1 MLLGSLVESKS
12 ILKYQYNLKKQILKL
27 SEEKQLVKMH
37 DFLSQYQSEITKEN
51 DNGNLILANGE
62 NKTTLAANN
71 TNASNSNM
79 NNTKT
84 RERKSLTNYSSLESV
99 SMGSYVPIMAPDSP
113 RKSNGLNNKQ
123 LVKQASRT
131 NLVKSF
137 SSPKPT
143 TSDLVIAATKNKSTS
158 IQQANKKSIKEK
170 EVEVNEPNN
179 ISPKSTQAND
189 TSPKHVRDNS
199 FKHPTPSST
208 PPSRPSPAVSP
219 SLDDGPV
226 KFLKNKASK
235 PPPPPAPTLTKS
247 AKLPMTSLKAKS
259 SNELNFNSL
268 APSPQPSKVTLEDF
282 FKKVPISNSQN
293 NQHKR
298 NSTDST
304 ASSENVISIKSQS
317 TKIKDQQQLSID
329 VSQPRKAA
337 TEKPAKTKQLIQ
349 NKLNRTVDAVIESTI
364 KLVSNQKLNSP
375 IQKSPSSGIY
385 QNGELNLANNDLVK
399 FLLLNKSNQDYSFL
413 FQNQNETFKSKSNGS
428 QAISTNGAKNL
439 ATTSNTEEFEIN
451 RLNSQ
456 LRELQNQKQQQ
467 FKRLNYLHDDLNQM
481 SRPFDQ
487 NDILVSENMS
497 PTSSGQSHELIYA
510 LNILNQ
516 SDKTEECKLL
526 NFAHL
531 LTFNFFNML
540 DSYET

>member
-1 MLLGSLVESKS
+1 M
-12 ILKYQYNLKKQILKL
+12 
-27 SEEKQLVKMH
+27 
-37 DFLSQYQSEITKEN
+37 
-51 DNGNLILANGE
+51 
-62 NKTTLAANN
+62 LAANH
-71 TNASNSNM
+71 TNASNSST

-84 RERKSLTNYSSLESV
+84 KERKSLTNCSSLESA
-99 SMGSYVPIMAPDSP
+99 SMGSYAPIIAPDSP
-113 RKSNGLNNKQ
+113 RKSNGQNNKQ
-123 LVKQASRT
+123 PIKQASRT
-131 NLVKSF
+131 NLIKSF
-137 SSPKPT
+137 SSPKPM

-179 ISPKSTQAND
+179 FSPKSMQTNE

-199 FKHPTPSST
+199 SKHPTPSST

-235 PPPPPAPTLTKS
+235 IPPPAPTLTKS

-259 SNELNFNSL
+259 SNEINFNSL
-268 APSPQPSKVTLEDF
+268 APSPQPSKVTFEDF

-317 TKIKDQQQLSID
+317 SKIKDQQQLSID
-329 VSQPRKAA
+329 VSQPRKVA
-337 TEKPAKTKQLIQ
+337 TEKPASTKQLIQ

-364 KLVSNQKLNSP
+364 KLESNQKLNSP
-375 IQKSPSSGIY
+375 IQKSPTSGIY

-428 QAISTNGAKNL
+428 QAISSNGAKNL

-467 FKRLNYLHDDLNQM
+467 FKRLSYLHDDLNQL

-487 NDILVSENMS
+487 NDISLLENIS
-497 PTSSGQSHELIYA
+497 PTSTGQSHELIYA

-526 NFAHL
+526 
-531 LTFNFFNML
+531 TFNFFNLL
-540 DSYET
+540 DSYETFFYSVFYFFGPMSKYLSLIFIKFFNYFQDFLSPSSIIFFCFS